1 MEMAR
6 KLAPGRQSGHIN
18 SGGSV
23 RYQGARIG
31 NPPSG
36 SRVPGWAAG
45 PGRPRVGCLAGTVA
59 ITGWGAVDA

>member
-18 SGGSV
+18 SGGTV
-23 RYQGARIG
+23 RYQAARIG
-31 NPPSG
+31 NRPSG
-36 SRVPGWAAG
+36 FPRTRQGGRAG
-45 PGRPRVGCLAGTVA
+45 VSPCYLADTFA